1 MKRQRRVRFEA
12 AAISRCAWCGQA
24 PDTQQVFGFGAR
36 ASPGIDLG
44 PHRGQIIEIAIG
56 GAGRTAP
63 ALVVGP
69 NSPAA
74 REGHDL
80 YFMTCTQDCLR
91 ALKSALEAEIGR
103 DRDPGRARD
112 AGP

>member
-1 MKRQRRVRFEA
+1 VRFEA
-12 AAISRCAWCGQA
+12 AAVSRCAWCGQEA
-24 PDTQQVFGFGAR
+24 DTRRVFGFGAR
-36 ASPGIDLG
+36 ASPSVDLG
-44 PHRGQIIEIAIG
+44 PHRGRVIEIEIP

-91 ALKSALEAEIGR
+91 ALKRALEAEIGR
-103 DRDPGRARD
+103 DHGPARGRGADP
-112 AGP
+112 